1 MSSEASALSG
11 NSVCLWAD
19 YTVGGCDAK
28 LEESLN
34 QSMAFYSSSNTAASM
49 HRDGHVFGDRQ
60 KRTSQ
65 GDGMRKRGSFK
76 RNGKK
81 RYRGQ
86 GKRW

>member
-1 MSSEASALSG
+1 
-11 NSVCLWAD
+11 
-19 YTVGGCDAK
+19 
-28 LEESLN
+28 
-34 QSMAFYSSSNTAASM
+34 MAFYSSSNQAASM

-86 GKRW
+86 GKR